1 MSHVL
6 RAALAVLV
14 ALAAPAPVR
23 ADSLN
28 EWNAKAAEILAAT
41 KVPPPPALRTMAIVQ
56 TAVLEAVNAITGRYP
71 AQRARLKGAPGASP
85 KASPGASIDAAIAA
99 ANRAVLAALVTGQ
112 ADAIEAAYRAALAT
126 IPDSAARTAGIALG
140 EAAAADVLA
149 QRSDDGTSAPE
160 GYRPRTTPGV
170 YVPTTIPAAT
180 QWPQRR
186 PWAMARPDQYRP
198 GPPPELRSPRW
209 AKDYNE
215 IKVLGARNSATRT
228 AAQTAVA
235 RFWEMTGPA
244 IYFPLVRSVTGAA
257 GRDVTQNAR
266 LLAMVAQAL
275 DDAAIAVFD
284 AKYHHSFWRPITAIR
299 NGDLDGNDA
308 TDPEVGWQPLIET
321 PMHPEYPCAH
331 CTFASTIGAVLAAEV
346 GRAPMP
352 RLTTTSATAGGA
364 VHTWNTVDE
373 MVAEVSSARIWA
385 GVHYRASTE
394 AGAELGKNV
403 GAEVARQFLAAPH
416 K

>member
-1 MSHVL
+1 
-6 RAALAVLV
+6 
-14 ALAAPAPVR
+14 
-23 ADSLN
+23 
-28 EWNAKAAEILAAT
+28 
-41 KVPPPPALRTMAIVQ
+41 
-56 TAVLEAVNAITGRYP
+56 
-71 AQRARLKGAPGASP
+71 
-85 KASPGASIDAAIAA
+85 
-99 ANRAVLAALVTGQ
+99 
-112 ADAIEAAYRAALAT
+112 
-126 IPDSAARTAGIALG
+126 
-140 EAAAADVLA
+140 VLA
-149 QRSDDGTSAPE
+149 QRSDDGTAVPE
-160 GYRPRTTPGV
+160 SYRPRTAPGV

-215 IKVLGARNSATRT
+215 IKALGARNSATRT

-266 LLAMVAQAL
+266 LLAMAAQAL

-308 TDPEVGWQPLIET
+308 TDAEVGWQPLIET

-331 CTFASTIGAVLAAEV
+331 CTFAAVVGAVLAAEI

-364 VHTWNTVDE
+364 VRSWSSVDD

-394 AGAELGKNV
+394 AGAELGKKV
-403 GAEVARQFLAAPH
+403 GAEVARQFLAAPR

>member
-23 ADSLN
+23 ADTLN
-28 EWNAKAAEILAAT
+28 EWNAKACEILVAA
-41 KVPPPPALRTMAIVQ
+41 KALPPPAARTMAIAQ
-56 TAVLEAVNAITGRYP
+56 TAVYEAVNAITGRYP
-71 AQRARLKGAPGASP
+71 AHRARP
-85 KASPGASIDAAIAA
+85 KTAPGASIDAAIAA
-99 ANRAVLAALVTGQ
+99 ASRAVLVALVPGQ
-112 ADAIEAAYRAALAT
+112 ADATEAAYRAALAT
-126 IPDSAARTAGIALG
+126 IPDGAARAAGIAIG
-140 EAAAADVLA
+140 EGAAAEVLA
-149 QRSDDGTSAPE
+149 QRADDGAAAPE
-160 GYRPRTTPGV
+160 SYRPRTTAGV

-180 QWPQRR
+180 QWPQRK
-186 PWAMARPDQYRP
+186 PWAMARPDQHRP
-198 GPPPELRSPRW
+198 GPPPDLRSARW

-215 IKVLGARNSATRT
+215 IKALGARNSATRT
-228 AAQTAVA
+228 AAQTATA

-244 IYFPLVRSVTGAA
+244 IYFPLVRSVTAGA
-257 GRDVTQNAR
+257 GRDVTRNAR
-266 LLAMVAQAL
+266 LLAIAGQAL

-284 AKYHHSFWRPITAIR
+284 AKYHHGFWRPITAIR

-331 CTFASTIGAVLAAEV
+331 CTVTAAVGAVLQADV

-352 RLTTTSATAGGA
+352 RLMTTSATGGGA
-364 VHTWNTVDE
+364 TRSWNTVEE

-385 GVHYRASTE
+385 GVHYRTATE
-394 AGAELGKNV
+394 AGAELGKQV
-403 GAEVARQFLAAPH
+403 GAEVAKHFPSAP